1 MGKAV
6 ESKDFLRLE
15 KGASWY
21 DDGNNPRDVGED
33 SQNGIFQEVKSVH
46 TSGLRKE
53 HGQLVSINAWEGRA
67 CGVDAGRRV
76 DVPVQVPFCLLRFY
90 QCSVS

>member
-33 SQNGIFQEVKSVH
+33 S
-46 TSGLRKE
+46 
-53 HGQLVSINAWEGRA
+53 
-67 CGVDAGRRV
+67 
-76 DVPVQVPFCLLRFY
+76 
-90 QCSVS
+90 

>member
-21 DDGNNPRDVGED
+21 DDAIQTKTQKGPL
-33 SQNGIFQEVKSVH
+33 QFQ
-46 TSGLRKE
+46 
-53 HGQLVSINAWEGRA
+53 
-67 CGVDAGRRV
+67 
-76 DVPVQVPFCLLRFY
+76 
-90 QCSVS
+90 SVSGID